1 MEVVGLVDGAYTY
14 CCIQAG
20 LESLGF
26 ACTDSSACSR
36 RLTAL
41 HSGPVPVL
49 LELVVCLQP
58 PLVVVVAHQVRATY
72 WRQMI
77 SSSSAVQKAQYISA
91 G

>member
-20 LESLGF
+20 LESWGF

-41 HSGPVPVL
+41 RSGPVPVL
-49 LELVVCLQP
+49 LELVVC
-58 PLVVVVAHQVRATY
+58 
-72 WRQMI
+72 
-77 SSSSAVQKAQYISA
+77 
-91 G
+91 